1 MERAIVRMFHPN
13 ETGIPADFVK
23 TRTATWLARDSMIA
37 LAHED
42 TNSSATLRKI
52 SRHYHGLRHPFIL
65 VHGQEDCNV
74 PVDNARILH
83 DSLQNSRLFI
93 LPETGH
99 MVQFIRTKELSDI
112 IGDIAVGE

>member
-1 MERAIVRMFHPN
+1 
-13 ETGIPADFVK
+13 
-23 TRTATWLARDSMIA
+23 MIA

-42 TNSSATLRKI
+42 TNSSAALRKI
-52 SRHYHGLRHPFIL
+52 SRHYHGLRHAFIL
-65 VHGQEDCNV
+65 VHGQEDCHV
-74 PVDNARILH
+74 PVDNARRLH

-93 LPETGH
+93 LPETGP